1 MWSKPVCTSRK
12 SASAERCLRPLG
24 ATIAMATPDRKT
36 ARYSNEGLLSHRS
49 LRKDT
54 QEGTVI
60 TRFCRS
66 PGIAVEELRA
76 YHAIYS
82 PLFQRREQREWA
94 QKSLHGVL
102 LELPRTSI
110 ERMALALEGPQA
122 KAVRTLQLF
131 LSEGAWDDETLLHR
145 HWQEVETSLGEDD
158 CVLTLDG
165 SDFLQQG
172 SEWVGVKRQY
182 CGEVGKRANC
192 QAGVYVGY
200 ASRKGYTLLD
210 CRLYLPREWVAE
222 PA

>member
-1 MWSKPVCTSRK
+1 MTKPIDT
-12 SASAERCLRPLG
+12 AP
-24 ATIAMATPDRKT
+24 AMELTPQAID
-36 ARYSNEGLLSHRS
+36 NL
-49 LRKDT
+49 
-54 QEGTVI
+54 
-60 TRFCRS
+60 
-66 PGIAVEELRA
+66 VEELRA

-82 PLFQRREQREWA
+82 PLFQRRAQREWA

-110 ERMALALEGPQA
+110 EPMALALEGPQA

-158 CVLTLDG
+158 GVLTLDG

-172 SEWVGVKRQY
+172 SESVGVKRQY

-200 ASRKGYTLLD
+200 ASRKGSTLLD
-210 CRLYLPREWVAE
+210 RRLYVPREWVAE